1 VVALDVGRG
10 QLHERLRAD
19 ERVTNLE
26 RTNVRHV
33 TSDAIG
39 GLVDIVVGD
48 LSFISLATVISAL
61 VSVCQPGACMV
72 LLVKPQFEAARRE
85 VDKGRGVITDPL
97 IHERVQSEIAAALVE
112 ANCTVVDWTE
122 SPITGADGN
131 KEFLVYARS
140 QVASERVAQ

>member
-1 VVALDVGRG
+1 MVALDVGRG

-19 ERVTNLE
+19 ERVINLE
-26 RTNVRHV
+26 RTNVRHA
-33 TSDAIG
+33 TNEAIG

-48 LSFISLATVISAL
+48 LSFISLATVIPAL
-61 VSVCQPGACMV
+61 VSLCQPGACMV

-97 IHERVQSEIAAALVE
+97 IHKRVQSEVAAALIG

-140 QVASERVAQ
+140 QVADETVAP